1 MARGISENDVFKACD
16 VLVLA
21 GERPTIERVRQK
33 IGRGSPNTVSP
44 MLDAWFKGLGRR
56 LQDPGAFAPPPDVP
70 EPVLQAAQ
78 HFWEVAQA
86 SARADIEQQVSE
98 RLAPMQAEV
107 DRAQRAESLAHAERD
122 AEAARISGLRQ
133 ELAEAG
139 TQIEAERVA
148 HAATAAREQAARD
161 QVVALNA
168 RLAAVEAQLRE
179 TEERS
184 RREVEAAQ
192 ERATGA
198 ERRAAMEI
206 ENERAA
212 RGRAD
217 KRADALEK
225 RMEALQATSGNQ
237 VEELVATRTSLEH
250 ARREVER
257 LRASADEA
265 VRQREVVDAALT
277 EARLAIERA
286 EAEART
292 TQAAM
297 AQLLPLISDAKP
309 KHSPRAGKKHAA
321 QG

>member
-1 MARGISENDVFKACD
+1 MTRGINEKDVFKACD
-16 VLVLA
+16 ALVLA

-44 MLDAWFKGLGRR
+44 MLDAWFKGLGLR
-56 LQDPGAFAPPPDVP
+56 LQDPGAFAPPSDVP

-86 SARADIEQQVSE
+86 SARADVEQQVSE

-107 DRAQRAESLAHAERD
+107 DRAQHAETLAHAERD
-122 AEAARISGLRQ
+122 AEAARIGGLRQ
-133 ELAEAG
+133 ELADAG
-139 TQIEAERVA
+139 SLIEAERVT

-161 QVVALNA
+161 QVAALNT
-168 RLAAVEAQLRE
+168 RLAAAEAQLRE
-179 TEERS
+179 TEDRS
-184 RREVEAAQ
+184 RREAEAAQ

-217 KRADALEK
+217 KRADTLEK
-225 RMEALQATSGNQ
+225 RVEALQATSANHL
-237 VEELVATRTSLEH
+237 EELVASKTSLEH
-250 ARREVER
+250 ERREIER
-257 LRASADEA
+257 LRANTEEA
-265 VRQREVVDAALT
+265 VRQLEVADAALV

-292 TQAAM
+292 TRTAM
-297 AQLLPLISDAKP
+297 AQLLPLISDAQRKR
-309 KHSPRAGKKHAA
+309 SPRGGKKHSA